1 MGLIPLDGEVVVGD
15 ATSCQRDL
23 AEQVVAA
30 GGDYV
35 LVVKEN
41 QPKLQTDVA
50 AGFGYEASQRS
61 LAAAFPPEVPPPA
74 PERQATPT
82 DKGHGRVEK
91 RILRTTTLLTVHERW
106 PGLAHGFESTRE
118 RTVAGTTTVEVAYGI
133 TSLSP
138 READA
143 ARLLGLV
150 RDHWR
155 IENCLH

>member
-1 MGLIPLDGEVVVGD
+1 LGLIPLDGEVVVGD

-61 LAAAFPPEVPPPA
+61 LAAAFPPRGPA
-74 PERQATPT
+74 AGARASGHPNRQGARS
-82 DKGHGRVEK
+82 G
-91 RILRTTTLLTVHERW
+91 
-106 PGLAHGFESTRE
+106 
-118 RTVAGTTTVEVAYGI
+118 
-133 TSLSP
+133 
-138 READA
+138 REAHPADDDA
-143 ARLLGLV
+143 ADGPRALAGLGARV
-150 RDHWR
+150 
-155 IENCLH
+155 